1 MFLKSLWG
9 CDARQVPSLSVS
21 PLFTILNLDCNI
33 QCAVYQSMLPFLIPQ
48 DLNHL
53 TPTHLS
59 HLKNLK
65 KLIHYP

>member
-33 QCAVYQSMLPFLIPQ
+33 QCAAVYQSMLPFLIPQ

-53 TPTHLS
+53 TPTHLT
-59 HLKNLK
+59 NCK